1 MPKLKS
7 DLLAEMKEAREAQ
20 DMEAY
25 NTAMTEYIDLVASG
39 SAEEKLQ
46 DTLKMVDQNIMISRG
61 KRILTSEEKKFY
73 AALTDAVRSDNFRN
87 AISSTDVII
96 PETVISTVFD
106 DLTVDHP
113 IFSHID
119 IKVVNAKV
127 KVIFAKAGAAN
138 KAVWGKVDAKITKE
152 LEGSF
157 EEMEVYQKKISAFI
171 PLPLY
176 LLDLG
181 YEYIDRFVRTILS
194 ESMLNGFE
202 DAIINGVTSE
212 SPIGMVADFSK
223 NATTNSTTG
232 VTTYVKQT
240 ATAVTELTAEGLKNV
255 IKKLTVTRNG
265 LPRSLGSLFMVINPS
280 DYYTLIKPAISVQN
294 SLGDFVDRLPYA
306 ITFVPSVYCEAG
318 TAILGLDGQYALG
331 IGTAYTGKIEYS
343 DEYQFLDDKRTYK
356 IKAYGEG
363 RPKDGNSFVLL
374 NISGLKRP
382 PLQILD
388 VTPAKAS
395 S

>member
-87 AISSTDVII
+87 AINSTDVII

-127 KVIFAKAGAAN
+127 KVIFAKTGAAN
-138 KAVWGKVDAKITKE
+138 KAVWGNVDAKITQK

-202 DAIINGVTSE
+202 DAIINGVTSA

-223 NATTNSTTG
+223 NATTDSTTG

-255 IKKLTVTRNG
+255 IKKLTVV
-265 LPRSLGSLFMVINPS
+265 F
-280 DYYTLIKPAISVQN
+280 PA
-294 SLGDFVDRLPYA
+294 
-306 ITFVPSVYCEAG
+306 
-318 TAILGLDGQYALG
+318 
-331 IGTAYTGKIEYS
+331 
-343 DEYQFLDDKRTYK
+343 
-356 IKAYGEG
+356 
-363 RPKDGNSFVLL
+363 
-374 NISGLKRP
+374 
-382 PLQILD
+382 
-388 VTPAKAS
+388 
-395 S
+395 